1 MHDLMH
7 DLASLVSGMENV
19 ILNSSGENVIEK
31 VHHVSF
37 DLVDSSRQF
46 SIPMSDKK
54 KIRIVL
60 ATSVGGKLGKLT
72 CDALISNLNYLQTLD
87 LSDLDLRV
95 VPHSIGELKHLRYLD
110 LSRNQHIE
118 FLPNSITKLLNLL
131 TLKLNNCVSLKELP

>member
-1 MHDLMH
+1 
-7 DLASLVSGMENV
+7 
-19 ILNSSGENVIEK
+19 
-31 VHHVSF
+31 
-37 DLVDSSRQF
+37 
-46 SIPMSDKK
+46 MSDKK

-60 ATSVGGKLGKLT
+60 ATSVGGKVGKLT

-131 TLKLNNCVSLKELP
+131 TLKLNNCVSFKELP